1 MLIVIYIV
9 LSFLVGGSLMVLWSR
24 SPYYSV
30 FGVLLQSLGYSLFLG
45 FSEFPFFGLI
55 ILLVY
60 VGGMLVVFLFST
72 VLSAE
77 RYPSSS
83 FLEMFVFW
91 LGLSLLS
98 FPNLFLW
105 FPSSFKF
112 SFFTLSKESEM
123 GEIMGNFG
131 MVTCLVAIVL
141 LVALMVVFSLCFEHG
156 RESLRKL

>member
-1 MLIVIYIV
+1 MIYLV

-30 FGVLLQSLGYSLFLG
+30 FGVLIQSLSYSIFLCLSG
-45 FSEFPFFGLI
+45 FPFFGLI
-55 ILLVY
+55 LLLVY

-83 FLEMFVFW
+83 FLEAVAFW
-91 LGLSLLS
+91 LGVSLLS
-98 FPNLFLW
+98 FPYLFLW
-105 FPSSFKF
+105 FPRSF
-112 SFFTLSKESEM
+112 SFSLFSLSSECEM

-131 MVTCLVAIVL
+131 SVTCLVAIIL

-156 RESLRKL
+156 QGSLRKL